1 MLLVAASLR
10 RPRTASVSMLSGCK
24 YGSKAY
30 WDGMYSGTG
39 TAAADGL
46 PSDSYSWYCGWR
58 EVEPFFRELVP
69 DESVRLLV
77 PGVGND
83 AAIVDMYDAGYAT
96 MTAFDY
102 SAAAVER
109 AVELFGPD
117 RAGATLL
124 CADATDLPFGA
135 ASFDACFDKGTLDA
149 IGIAGSEALA
159 AAAGQLWRALVPGG
173 VVVSV
178 SRALEPEA
186 IRAAFDGSD
195 GRRWE
200 ELRDGGLHIAEGGEV
215 STDLAAG
222 LYAWRRP
229 VES

>member
-1 MLLVAASLR
+1 MCIVLKRMLLVAASLR

-102 SAAAVER
+102 SAAVA
-109 AVELFGPD
+109 
-117 RAGATLL
+117 RAGRRLL
-124 CADATDLPFGA
+124 QQRP
-135 ASFDACFDKGTLDA
+135 
-149 IGIAGSEALA
+149 
-159 AAAGQLWRALVPGG
+159 RGG
-173 VVVSV
+173 DQ
-178 SRALEPEA
+178 PEA
-186 IRAAFDGSD
+186 CLLYTSPSP
-195 GRRWE
+195 
-200 ELRDGGLHIAEGGEV
+200 RD
-215 STDLAAG
+215 S
-222 LYAWRRP
+222 
-229 VES
+229 